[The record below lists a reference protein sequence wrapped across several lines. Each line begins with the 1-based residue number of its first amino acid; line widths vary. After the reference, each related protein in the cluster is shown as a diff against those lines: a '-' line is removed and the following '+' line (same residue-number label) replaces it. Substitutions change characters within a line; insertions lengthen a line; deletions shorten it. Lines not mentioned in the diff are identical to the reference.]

1 MYRDSQMEAFRQI
14 ISSLQELS
22 SKVMDM
28 SAGVVKLTEN
38 IVSGNVGELSETYS
52 SLRELDYSIYTF
64 QKGIVNDIVR
74 YKVFLGDSVYILYE
88 LITLVGGLVDEMDG
102 AAFRLANLG
111 TDSLSTWSLEWIR
124 KIVNG
129 LYREVEAFREAIYFL
144 GYNPNSLP
152 SAIERIS
159 EIEEEIDIIHRKA
172 LVEMFARENDGVK
185 IIMWL
190 EIVNRLENAADM
202 LKRVGEILLSL
213 HLL

>member
-14 ISSLQELS
+14 VSSLQELS

-38 IVSGNVGELSETYS
+38 LVSGNTDVLSETYN

-64 QKGIVNDIVR
+64 QKSIVNDIVR

-88 LITLVGGLVDEMDG
+88 LITLVGDLVDEMDG
-102 AAFRLANLG
+102 AAFRLANL
-111 TDSLSTWSLEWIR
+111 DMNSLPKWSLEWIR

-129 LYREVEAFREAIYFL
+129 LYKEVEAFREAIYFL

-159 EIEEEIDIIHRKA
+159 EIEEEIDVIHRKA
-172 LVEMFARENDGVK
+172 LIEMFNREKDSVK

-190 EIVNRLENAADM
+190 DIVNRLETAADM
-202 LKRVGEILLSL
+202 LKKVSDILLSL

>member
-14 ISSLQELS
+14 VSSLQELS

-38 IVSGNVGELSETYS
+38 LVSGNTEVLSETYN

-64 QKGIVNDIVR
+64 QKSIVNDIVR

-88 LITLVGGLVDEMDG
+88 LITLVGDLVDEMDG
-102 AAFRLANLG
+102 AAFRLANL
-111 TDSLSTWSLEWIR
+111 DMNSLPKWSLEWIR

-129 LYREVEAFREAIYFL
+129 LYKEVEAFREAIYFL

-152 SAIERIS
+152 SAIERIG
-159 EIEEEIDIIHRKA
+159 EIEEEIDVIHRKA
-172 LVEMFARENDGVK
+172 LIEMFNREKDSVK

-190 EIVNRLENAADM
+190 DIVNRLETAADM
-202 LKRVGEILLSL
+202 LKKVSDILLSL

>member
-14 ISSLQELS
+14 VSSLQELS

-38 IVSGNVGELSETYS
+38 LVSGNTEVLGETYN

-64 QKGIVNDIVR
+64 QKSIVNDIVR

-88 LITLVGGLVDEMDG
+88 LITLVGDLVDEMDG
-102 AAFRLANLG
+102 AAFRLANL
-111 TDSLSTWSLEWIR
+111 DMNSLPKWSLEWIR

-129 LYREVEAFREAIYFL
+129 LYKEVEAFREAIYFL

-152 SAIERIS
+152 SAIERIG
-159 EIEEEIDIIHRKA
+159 EIEEEIDVIHRKA
-172 LVEMFARENDGVK
+172 LIEMFNREKDSVK

-190 EIVNRLENAADM
+190 DIVNRLETAADM
-202 LKRVGEILLSL
+202 LKKVSDILLSL

>member
-14 ISSLQELS
+14 VSSLQELS

-38 IVSGNVGELSETYS
+38 LVSGNTEVLGETYN

-64 QKGIVNDIVR
+64 QKSIVNDIVR

-88 LITLVGGLVDEMDG
+88 LITLVGDLVDEMDG
-102 AAFRLANLG
+102 VAFRLANL
-111 TDSLSTWSLEWIR
+111 DMNSLPKWSLEWIR

-129 LYREVEAFREAIYFL
+129 LYKEVEAFREAIYFL

-152 SAIERIS
+152 SAIERIG
-159 EIEEEIDIIHRKA
+159 EIEEEIDVIHRKA
-172 LVEMFARENDGVK
+172 LIEMFNREKDSVK

-190 EIVNRLENAADM
+190 DIVNRLETAADM
-202 LKRVGEILLSL
+202 LKKVSDILLSL

>member
-14 ISSLQELS
+14 VSSLQELS

-38 IVSGNVGELSETYS
+38 VVSGNTDVLAETYN

-64 QKGIVNDIVR
+64 QKSIVNDIVR

-88 LITLVGGLVDEMDG
+88 LITLIGDLVDEMDG
-102 AAFRLANLG
+102 AAFRLANL
-111 TDSLSTWSLEWIR
+111 DMNSLPKWSLEWIR

-129 LYREVEAFREAIYFL
+129 LYKEVEAFREAIYFL

-152 SAIERIS
+152 SAIERIG
-159 EIEEEIDIIHRKA
+159 EIEEEIDVIHRKA
-172 LVEMFARENDGVK
+172 LIEMFGREKDSVK
-185 IIMWL
+185 IMMWL
-190 EIVNRLENAADM
+190 DIVNRLETAADM
-202 LKRVGEILLSL
+202 LKKVGDILLSL

>member
-28 SAGVVKLTEN
+28 GAGVVKLTEN
-38 IVSGNVGELSETYS
+38 VVSGNMDELSEIYS

-64 QKGIVNDIVR
+64 QKSIINDIVR

-88 LITLVGGLVDEMDG
+88 LITLVGDLVDEMDG

-111 TDSLSTWSLEWIR
+111 TDSLSTWSIEWIR

-159 EIEEEIDIIHRKA
+159 EIEEEIDVIHRKA

-185 IIMWL
+185 IVMWL
-190 EIVNRLENAADM
+190 EIVNRLENAADL